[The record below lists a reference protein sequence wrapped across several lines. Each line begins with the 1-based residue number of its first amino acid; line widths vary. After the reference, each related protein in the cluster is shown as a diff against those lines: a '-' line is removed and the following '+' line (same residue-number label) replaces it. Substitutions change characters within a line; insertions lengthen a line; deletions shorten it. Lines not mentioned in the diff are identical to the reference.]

1 MSTYTGARYL
11 DDVLDEF
18 RKYKTMA
25 ERAMNQLDDDAFFA
39 TLDDEANSVAILVK
53 HMAGNMRSRWRDFL
67 TTDGEKPDR
76 LRDSEFIIS
85 EGDTRAALMAQWE
98 TGWGY
103 LFAALEPLGDDDL
116 LSQVTIRQEP
126 YTVLAAINR
135 QLTHYA
141 YHVGQLVLLAKHP
154 RGAAWQTLSI
164 PRGASDAYN
173 QAMRQSGSAG

>member
-1 MSTYTGARYL
+1 MSTSVGSLYL
-11 DDVLDEF
+11 RDVLDEF

-25 ERAMNQLDDDAFFA
+25 ERAINQLDDDAFFA

-67 TTDGEKPDR
+67 TADGEKPDR
-76 LRDSEFIIS
+76 FRDNEFIIT
-85 EGDTRAALMAQWE
+85 EDDTRVALMAQWE
-98 TGWGY
+98 AGWRY

-116 LSQVTIRQEP
+116 LSQVAIRQESH
-126 YTVLAAINR
+126 TVLAAINR

-141 YHVGQLVLLAKHP
+141 YHVGQLVLLAKHA

-164 PRGASDAYN
+164 PRGESDAYN